1 MAEIHQAIPNVP
13 LVLHGTHK
21 VSDEL
26 FHLARKHG
34 MVKINLNKTVRDEYT
49 EFVAKNA
56 GKLELTSLKAQA
68 VNVYA
73 RSIERAMKDILGS
86 AGKG

>member
-1 MAEIHQAIPNVP
+1 
-13 LVLHGTHK
+13 
-21 VSDEL
+21 
-26 FHLARKHG
+26 

-56 GKLELTSLKAQA
+56 GKLELTALKAQA
-68 VNVYA
+68 VSVYA

-86 AGKG
+86 AGKA